1 MPLVQAMETNPAM
14 VNVASIAVVWR
25 RVDAVM
31 AILLLEDDRAIALQ
45 FGINPCQAV
54 PPLQ

>member
-14 VNVASIAVVWR
+14 VNVASIAVAWG

-31 AILLLEDDRAIALQ
+31 AVLLLEDD
-45 FGINPCQAV
+45 
-54 PPLQ
+54 